1 MQVEVRLLALFGPE
15 FRRAVVCRKERGMKT
30 EPAFADVLDLP
41 GDPYRTVLDLAGW
54 TDADLLGLYPPN
66 PDR

>member
-1 MQVEVRLLALFGPE
+1 
-15 FRRAVVCRKERGMKT
+15 MKT

-41 GDPYRTVLDLAGW
+41 GDPYRVVLELAGW

-66 PDR
+66 PGR